1 MPFREGYTLSACPTC
16 GALVAR
22 LPSGTVCVTPVLGL
36 APMRQET
43 QERSVVYAD

>member
-22 LPSGTVCVTPVLGL
+22 LPSGTVCVTPVLEQAHGC
-36 APMRQET
+36 QET